1 MTERKATLVF
11 SVAVPLLLVG
21 FLVIPLVI
29 YGSGT
34 TSLDIPDLP
43 GQPAHDGH
51 AANVTRWMQEHSGQE
66 VSAGEYLDMTNPG
79 YLASRPQEAR
89 EAYYRMKTRVPNL
102 SSPDPGEY
110 DRSYGDMQYGQR
122 SVAIA
127 IAGFRDVPE
136 DPQVAFLK
144 NYTGQC
150 IMNESMVAVSNRL
163 ADRNVSAGTY
173 LEMVCPDFFS
183 GLTESQKSVLDN
195 QSLTVSKIP
204 DPQDLSA
211 FVPPR
216 SVSVMKMTPLPGWV
230 TVVIY
235 GIAGLVILSVGYVG
249 VRRYWK

>member
-11 SVAVPLLLVG
+11 SVAVPLLLLV
-21 FLVIPLVI
+21 FLVILLVI
-29 YGSGT
+29 SGSGT
-34 TSLDIPDLP
+34 LSIDLPALP

-66 VSAGEYLDMTNPG
+66 VSAGEYLDVTNPG

-150 IMNESMVAVSNRL
+150 ILNESMVAVSNRL

-173 LEMVCPDFFS
+173 LETVCPDFFS

-204 DPQDLSA
+204 DQQNLSA

-216 SVSVMKMTPLPGWV
+216 SVSIIPLKQNSYGGNMAV
-230 TVVIY
+230 Y
-235 GIAGLVILSVGYVG
+235 GIFGLVIVAAGYLI
-249 VRRYWK
+249 VRRYRK